1 MYQPNKKEQ
10 KVIKSISETYY
21 MQPAIMLINNII
33 SKCGNTKS
41 EWKNIFNRLYEILTE
56 TKEQVDGLLEN
67 RKNLG
72 EISDI
77 SQARKSIVGN
87 AFSNLVIYTFLQNKI
102 QENIN
107 PQIFITSKAS
117 EIKDFDKITTIK
129 VGDETQKPDVD
140 LIIYTEK
147 DDNCV
152 DKCIILSLKTSL
164 RERAGQTYK
173 WKLLMEIA
181 TSDNPIKEKYDISYN
196 PDNMPLVCFAT
207 VNFYNEINNPQ
218 HRGMFKFF
226 DNSFIGKPINTEFI
240 HSLSHLIDYVNNTL
254 CNTK

>member
-1 MYQPNKKEQ
+1 MYELNKKEQ
-10 KVIKSISETYY
+10 KTIKSISDTYY
-21 MQPAIMLINNII
+21 MQPAITLINNII
-33 SKCGNTKS
+33 ANSQLENV
-41 EWKNIFNRLYEILTE
+41 EWKNIFNRLYEILTS
-56 TKEQVDGLLEN
+56 TKLQVDELLEK

-72 EISDI
+72 EIKDI
-77 SQARKSIVGN
+77 SQARKSIAGN
-87 AFSNLVIYTFLQNKI
+87 AFSNLLIYTFLQNKI
-102 QENIN
+102 HENIKSN
-107 PQIFITSKAS
+107 IFITSKVS
-117 EIKDFDKITTIK
+117 EIKDFDKIATIN

-147 DDNCV
+147 ADNSV

-181 TSDNPIKEKYDISYN
+181 TSDNPIKEKYDISYH
-196 PDNMPLVCFAT
+196 PECMPLVCFAT

-226 DNSFIGKPINTEFI
+226 DNSFIGKPINNEFI
-240 HSLSHLIDYVNNTL
+240 NSLSHLIEYVNTTL
-254 CNTK
+254 

>member
-1 MYQPNKKEQ
+1 MYELNKKEQ
-10 KVIKSISETYY
+10 KTIKSISDTYY
-21 MQPAIMLINNII
+21 MQPAITLINNII
-33 SKCGNTKS
+33 ANSQLENV
-41 EWKNIFNRLYEILTE
+41 EWKNIFNRLYEILTS
-56 TKEQVDGLLEN
+56 TKLQVDELLEK

-72 EISDI
+72 EIRDI
-77 SQARKSIVGN
+77 SQARKSIAGN
-87 AFSNLVIYTFLQNKI
+87 AFSNLLIYTFLQNKI
-102 QENIN
+102 HENIKSN
-107 PQIFITSKAS
+107 IFITSKVS
-117 EIKDFDKITTIK
+117 EIKDFDKIATIN

-147 DDNCV
+147 ADNSV

-181 TSDNPIKEKYDISYN
+181 TSDNPIKEKYDISYH
-196 PDNMPLVCFAT
+196 PECMPLVCFAT

-226 DNSFIGKPINTEFI
+226 DNSFIGKPINNEFI
-240 HSLSHLIDYVNNTL
+240 NSLSHLIEYVNTTL
-254 CNTK
+254 

>member
-1 MYQPNKKEQ
+1 MYELNKKEQ
-10 KVIKSISETYY
+10 KTIKSISDTYY
-21 MQPAIMLINNII
+21 MQPAITLINNII
-33 SKCGNTKS
+33 ANSQLENV
-41 EWKNIFNRLYEILTE
+41 EWKNIFNRLYEILTS
-56 TKEQVDGLLEN
+56 TKLQVDELLEK

-72 EISDI
+72 EIKDI
-77 SQARKSIVGN
+77 SQARKSIAGN
-87 AFSNLVIYTFLQNKI
+87 AFSNLLIYTFLQNKI
-102 QENIN
+102 HENIKSN
-107 PQIFITSKAS
+107 IFITSKVS
-117 EIKDFDKITTIK
+117 EIKDFDKIATIN

-147 DDNCV
+147 ADNSV

-181 TSDNPIKEKYDISYN
+181 TSDNPIKEKYDISYH
-196 PDNMPLVCFAT
+196 PDSMPLVCFAT

-226 DNSFIGKPINTEFI
+226 DNSFIGKPINNEFI
-240 HSLSHLIDYVNNTL
+240 NSLSHLIEYVNTTL
-254 CNTK
+254 

>member
-1 MYQPNKKEQ
+1 MYELNKKEQ
-10 KVIKSISETYY
+10 KTIKSISDTYY
-21 MQPAIMLINNII
+21 MQPAITLINNII
-33 SKCGNTKS
+33 ANSQLENV
-41 EWKNIFNRLYEILTE
+41 EWKNIFNRLYEILTS
-56 TKEQVDGLLEN
+56 TKLQVDELLEK

-72 EISDI
+72 EIKDI
-77 SQARKSIVGN
+77 SQARKSIAGN
-87 AFSNLVIYTFLQNKI
+87 AFSNLLIYTFLQNKI
-102 QENIN
+102 HENIKSN
-107 PQIFITSKAS
+107 IFITSKVS
-117 EIKDFDKITTIK
+117 EIKDFDKIATIN

-147 DDNCV
+147 ADNSV

-181 TSDNPIKEKYDISYN
+181 TSDNPIKEKYDISYQ
-196 PDNMPLVCFAT
+196 PECMPLVCFAT

-226 DNSFIGKPINTEFI
+226 DNSFIGKPINNEFI
-240 HSLSHLIDYVNNTL
+240 NSLSHLIEYVNTTL
-254 CNTK
+254 

>member
-1 MYQPNKKEQ
+1 MYELNKKEQ
-10 KVIKSISETYY
+10 KTIKSISETYY
-21 MQPAIMLINNII
+21 MQPAIMLINDII
-33 SKCGNTKS
+33 ANCADAKS
-41 EWKNIFNRLYEILTE
+41 EWKNIFNRLYEILTS
-56 TKEQVDGLLEN
+56 TKLQVDELLEK

-72 EISDI
+72 EIRDI
-77 SQARKSIVGN
+77 SQARKSIAGN
-87 AFSNLVIYTFLQNKI
+87 AFSNLLIYTFLQNKI
-102 QENIN
+102 HENIKSN
-107 PQIFITSKAS
+107 IFITSKVS
-117 EIKDFDKITTIK
+117 EIKDFDKIATIN

-147 DDNCV
+147 ADNSV

-181 TSDNPIKEKYDISYN
+181 TSDNPIKEKYDISYQ
-196 PDNMPLVCFAT
+196 PECMPLVCFAT

-226 DNSFIGKPINTEFI
+226 DNSFIGKPINNEFI
-240 HSLSHLIDYVNNTL
+240 NSLSHLIEYVNTTL
-254 CNTK
+254 